1 MKEGL
6 ELADRMSREKL
17 GKLLDKLN
25 EYLQQLGNGAQ
36 ELLST
41 IWDAQG
47 KELDALEEQL
57 NKENDMLEEK
67 LSKQEE
73 ITQKH
78 KDAING
84 IEEELDSARGDRR
97 QHLIDALNA
106 QIQAQRASL
115 AQEKKIEAQKEANQK
130 KLDALDKKRKQEQK
144 KQALVSAVISTAL
157 ATANGLATSPFI
169 PVGVAMG
176 ALAASLGAAQIAI
189 IANQK
194 YAKGGL
200 LEGPDHAHGGIKV
213 GNTGIEV
220 EGGEYVTRRVTT
232 EKNLELLEFINKKKR
247 KLTLDDF
254 VQFYSTRR
262 STPARTVKEKYF
274 MASGGQVPELDD
286 NFDVKT
292 VIRKVRAQEDNR
304 PIVVSVVDIN
314 QAQDRVRK
322 VQTLAGL

>member
-1 MKEGL
+1 M
-6 ELADRMSREKL
+6 
-17 GKLLDKLN
+17 
-25 EYLQQLGNGAQ
+25 Q

-41 IWDAQG
+41 IWDSQG
-47 KELDALEEQL
+47 KQLDAMKDALDKQ
-57 NKENDMLEEK
+57 NDLLDEK

-78 KDAING
+78 KDAIDS

-97 QHLIDALNA
+97 QHLIDSLNA

-115 AQEKKIEAQKEANQK
+115 AQEKKIQAQKEANQR

-144 KQALVSAVISTAL
+144 KQAIVSATISAAL

-176 ALAASLGAAQIAI
+176 ALAASLGAAQVAI

-220 EGGEYVTRRVTT
+220 EGGEYVTNRRSTMH
-232 EKNLELLEFINKKKR
+232 NLNILEYINGKKR
-247 KLTLDDF
+247 KLTLEDF
-254 VQFYSTRR
+254 IDFFNGR
-262 STPARTVKEKYF
+262 STPSGSAKRKNFLAT
-274 MASGGQVPELDD
+274 GGQVPALDD
-286 NFDVKT
+286 NFDAGRLIKQ
-292 VIRKVRAQEDNR
+292 VRAQEDNR
-304 PIVVSVVDIN
+304 PVVVSVVDVVN
-314 QAQDRVRK
+314 GMDRVRR
-322 VQTLAGL
+322 VQALAGLAE